1 MRQDG
6 RRFYSYFIAILFILG
21 VVLVC
26 NVLLQKDKEDYSRA
40 EFLKDMEAGR
50 VTAVEIQLN
59 SETPTGALF
68 IDLKNGD
75 KKTLYVADII
85 EMEEIVRSYDFD
97 PMVLSPAE
105 NSLARLLPKFI
116 IFAFPAL
123 AFMFWALII
132 IKRKTPTTITISMGT
147 NVVRNQLSRTTS

>member
-68 IDLKNGD
+68 IDLKNGGQAVQ
-75 KKTLYVADII
+75 TL
-85 EMEEIVRSYDFD
+85 RSRMDDLYAEFRLKWPKDAEFRWAAVTGK
-97 PMVLSPAE
+97 MVDD
-105 NSLARLLPKFI
+105 
-116 IFAFPAL
+116 
-123 AFMFWALII
+123 
-132 IKRKTPTTITISMGT
+132 T
-147 NVVRNQLSRTTS
+147 